1 MRWYVLRTLVHK
13 ELLRLLN
20 NRGGLAMAGVIVLAA
35 VLAAAFGDA
44 SFSTSMV
51 TGGTQC
57 IIDHWEDDDW
67 VAHLRD
73 NVPPHLADR
82 VRFRS
87 LAGKEGAIGY
97 PLGAVGIQ
105 IRPWDDDPTQAEA
118 EASEPSPPA
127 ADRFRVWVWYPDPDG
142 AAAAPFELWFW
153 TESRRYFRARAA
165 LAVDE
170 HVEEQGARAPKPT
183 AKADEGTDG
192 EDAQWWTQSHRHFR
206 ERLARQLERL
216 NRLEDVAAVP
226 AIEVAR
232 SRLIDR
238 RVNLRAGAAMF
249 LVLMALS
256 FVCIFLMP
264 SATAEERERGAL
276 LAQALSPAS
285 SLEILG
291 AKLLFYP
298 TLAVGLASLV
308 AGICRPNAWTIPFF
322 WLSLGITALGTV
334 GIGLTLSVL
343 ARTQRAAS
351 MSALSYMLAVAL
363 ILIICRSNGFEFPA
377 AFMIENHG
385 PTMLLAALNDSVH
398 PAHWGQLA
406 ISWVL
411 AVVWCGLAT
420 ALFRRFGWQ

>member
-1 MRWYVLRTLVHK
+1 MMRWYVLKTLLHK

-20 NRGGLAMAGVIVLAA
+20 NKGGLAMSAVMIFAA
-35 VLAAAFGDA
+35 VLAAVFGDTTM
-44 SFSTSMV
+44 STSMV
-51 TGGTQC
+51 TGQTQC
-57 IIDHWEDDDW
+57 VVDYWQDGGW
-67 VAHLRD
+67 VEHLKD
-73 NVPPHLADR
+73 NVPDHLAGR
-82 VRFRS
+82 ISFRS
-87 LAGKEGAIGY
+87 LAGHEGTISY

-105 IRPWDDDPTQAEA
+105 LRPVDH
-118 EASEPSPPA
+118 ASEDGVPPEPGKADGSPSQ
-127 ADRFRVWVWYPDPDG
+127 FKVWVWYPDPDG
-142 AAAAPFELWFW
+142 AAAAPFEIWFW
-153 TESRRYFRARAA
+153 QESWRFFSERAGGDSLAEDDTRADDWQPKGADADFWQGRQRSFR
-165 LAVDE
+165 D
-170 HVEEQGARAPKPT
+170 
-183 AKADEGTDG
+183 
-192 EDAQWWTQSHRHFR
+192 
-206 ERLARQLERL
+206 RLAARL
-216 NRLEDVAAVP
+216 KARGTAEAMAAVP
-226 AIEVAR
+226 QLRVER
-232 SRLIDR
+232 SRMVDR

-249 LVLMALS
+249 LVLMALF

-298 TLAVGLASLV
+298 ALAVGLASLV
-308 AGICRPNAWTIPFF
+308 AGICRPEALALPFF
-322 WLSLGITALGTV
+322 WLALGITALGTV

-363 ILIICRSNGFEFPA
+363 ILIICRTNGFELPA
-377 AFMIENHG
+377 AIMLENHG
-385 PTMLLAALNDSVH
+385 PEMLLAALNDSVK
-398 PAHWGQLA
+398 PSHWGQLA

>member
-1 MRWYVLRTLVHK
+1 MRLYVLKTLLHK

-20 NRGGLAMAGVIVLAA
+20 NRGGLAMAGVMVLAA
-35 VLAAAFGDA
+35 VMAAAFGDTN
-44 SFSTSMV
+44 FSTSMV
-51 TGGTQC
+51 TGKTQC
-57 IIDHWEDDDW
+57 VVDYWQEDGW
-67 VAHLRD
+67 VEHLRD
-73 NVPPHLADR
+73 NVPPELTGR
-82 VRFRS
+82 VTFRS
-87 LAGKEGAIGY
+87 LAGKKGTIGY

-105 IRPWDDDPTQAEA
+105 MRPLKNVAEG
-118 EASEPSPPA
+118 EPPA
-127 ADRFRVWVWYPDPDG
+127 DRHESAGVKVWVWYPDPDG
-142 AAAAPFELWFW
+142 ASAAPFEIWFW
-153 TESRRYFRARAA
+153 RQSRRYFEGLAGLEDEPHPSATETDYRPEGADAA
-165 LAVDE
+165 
-170 HVEEQGARAPKPT
+170 
-183 AKADEGTDG
+183 
-192 EDAQWWTQSHRHFR
+192 WWHDDQREFR
-206 ERLARQLERL
+206 ERLEARLA
-216 NRLEDVAAVP
+216 DVGTADRIADVP
-226 AIEVAR
+226 DVRVER
-232 SRLIDR
+232 SRLVDR

-249 LVLMALS
+249 LVLMALC

-308 AGICRPNAWTIPFF
+308 AGICRPEAWSLPFF
-322 WLSLGITALGTV
+322 WLALGITALGTV

-363 ILIICRSNGFEFPA
+363 ILIICRANGLEFPA
-377 AFMIENHG
+377 ALMLENHG
-385 PTMLLAALNDSVH
+385 PAMLLAALNDSVK
-398 PAHWGQLA
+398 PSHWGQLA

-411 AVVWCGLAT
+411 SVVWCGLAT

>member
-1 MRWYVLRTLVHK
+1 MRWYVLKTLLHK

-20 NRGGLAMAGVIVLAA
+20 NRGGLAMAGVMVISA

-44 SFSTSMV
+44 NFSTSMV
-51 TGGTQC
+51 TGKTQC
-57 IIDHWEDDDW
+57 VVDYWQDDGW
-67 VAHLRD
+67 VAHLRQ
-73 NVPPHLADR
+73 NVPPELAGR
-82 VRFRS
+82 ITFRS
-87 LAGKEGAIGY
+87 LAGKKGTIGY

-105 IRPWDDDPTQAEA
+105 MRPI
-118 EASEPSPPA
+118 EPEEGEREEVDADGPPP
-127 ADRFRVWVWYPDPDG
+127 RIKVWVWYPDPDG
-142 AAAAPFELWFW
+142 ASAAPFEIWFW
-153 TESRRYFRARAA
+153 QQSRAYFEQLAGLPQGPEAEDTDSDHRPEGADAA
-165 LAVDE
+165 
-170 HVEEQGARAPKPT
+170 
-183 AKADEGTDG
+183 
-192 EDAQWWTQSHRHFR
+192 WWHHNQREFR
-206 ERLARQLERL
+206 ERLEQRLAASGERD
-216 NRLEDVAAVP
+216 RIATVP
-226 AIEVAR
+226 NVQVQR
-232 SRLIDR
+232 SRLVDR

-249 LVLMALS
+249 LVLMALC

-308 AGICRPNAWTIPFF
+308 AGICRPESWSLPFF
-322 WLSLGITALGTV
+322 WLALGITALGTV

-363 ILIICRSNGFEFPA
+363 TLIICRANGLEFPA
-377 AFMIENHG
+377 VIMLENHG
-385 PTMLLAALNDSVH
+385 PAMLLAALNDSVK
-398 PAHWGQLA
+398 PSHWGQLA

-411 AVVWCGLAT
+411 SVVWCGLAT